1 MNIGN
6 TLAAMKLR
14 DAWEGVAEE
23 WVRWARAPGHD
34 TYWHFH
40 RERFFQLVPPPGVL
54 TLDVGCGEGRV
65 ARDLKALGH
74 RVISLDA
81 SPTMVAAAREADP
94 GGDYRLAD
102 AAALPLDDA
111 CADLVV
117 AFMSLQDVDDMP
129 GAVSEIARVLL
140 PGGRACLA
148 VVHPL
153 NSAGKF
159 ESDDDDS
166 RFVISGSYLD
176 PGRTVD
182 LFERDGYR
190 MTFHS
195 AHHPLEDYARALE
208 HAGLLIDAIREP
220 RSTTLDG
227 THVGRTNRW
236 LRVPLF
242 LHVRALKPL

>member
-1 MNIGN
+1 
-6 TLAAMKLR
+6 MKLR
-14 DAWEGVAEE
+14 DAWERVAADWIE
-23 WVRWARAPGHD
+23 WARAPGHD
-34 TYWHFH
+34 TYWRFH
-40 RERFFQLVPPPGVL
+40 RERFFELIPPPGAL

-65 ARDLKALGH
+65 TRDLKALGH

-81 SPTMVAAAREADP
+81 SPTMVTAAREADP
-94 GGDYRLAD
+94 DGDYRLAD

-129 GAVSEIARVLL
+129 GAVHEIARVLV

-166 RFVISGSYLD
+166 RFVISGSYLE

-190 MTFHS
+190 MTFQS
-195 AHHPLEDYARALE
+195 AHYPLEAYAGALE
-208 HAGLLIDAIREP
+208 RAGFLMEAIREP

-227 THVGRTNRW
+227 TPAGTTNRW

-242 LHVRALKPL
+242 LHVRAVKPR

>member
-1 MNIGN
+1 
-6 TLAAMKLR
+6 MKLR
-14 DAWEGVAEE
+14 DAWERVAADWIE
-23 WVRWARAPGHD
+23 WARAPGHD

-40 RERFFQLVPPPGVL
+40 RERFFELVPPPGAL

-65 ARDLKALGH
+65 TRDLKALGH

-81 SPTMVAAAREADP
+81 SPTMVAAAREADAD
-94 GGDYRLAD
+94 GDYRLAD

-129 GAVSEIARVLL
+129 GAVREIARVLV
-140 PGGRACLA
+140 PGGRACIA

-166 RFVISGSYLD
+166 PFVISGSYLD
-176 PGRTVD
+176 PERTVD

-195 AHHPLEDYARALE
+195 GHHPLEDYARALE
-208 HAGLLIDAIREP
+208 RTALLIEAIREP

-227 THVGRTNRW
+227 VPVGRTNRW

-242 LHVRALKPL
+242 LHLRAVKRG

>member
-1 MNIGN
+1 MR
-6 TLAAMKLR
+6 LS
-14 DAWEGVAEE
+14 DAWEDVAAE
-23 WVRWARAPGHD
+23 WIRWARAPAHD
-34 TYWHFH
+34 TYWLFH
-40 RERFFQLVPPPGVL
+40 RERFLELVPPPGEL

-65 ARDLKALGH
+65 SRDLQELGH
-74 RVISLDA
+74 RVISFDA
-81 SPTMVAAAREADP
+81 SPTMLAGAREADP
-94 GGDYRLAD
+94 EGDYRLAD

-129 GAVSEIARVLL
+129 GAVCEIGRVLR
-140 PGGRACLA
+140 PGGRACIA

-166 RFVISGSYLD
+166 PFVITGSYLD
-176 PGRTVD
+176 ESRTVD

-195 AHHPLEDYARALE
+195 AHHPLEAYSRPLE
-208 HAGLLIDAIREP
+208 EAGLLVEAIREP
-220 RSTTLDG
+220 KSATLDG
-227 THVGRTNRW
+227 RPAGRTNRW

-242 LHVRALKPL
+242 LHVRAVKP